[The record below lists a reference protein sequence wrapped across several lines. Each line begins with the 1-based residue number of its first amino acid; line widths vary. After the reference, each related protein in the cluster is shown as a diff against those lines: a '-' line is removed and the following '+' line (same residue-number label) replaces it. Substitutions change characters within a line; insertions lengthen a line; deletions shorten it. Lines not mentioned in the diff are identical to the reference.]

1 MFESLNAWVIKWLF
15 QKKVKRKNRDFVKK
29 KIKKNANVAELTG
42 IQMKKI
48 WPKLIKTE
56 DDSKNPV
63 FVFLMHWKSL
73 RAGVLMYICIINNF
87 CISILLKS

>member
-1 MFESLNAWVIKWLF
+1 MIISKEGE
-15 QKKVKRKNRDFVKK
+15 KKKQGFCKKK
-29 KIKKNANVAELTG
+29 KIIKNANVAEFTG

>member
-1 MFESLNAWVIKWLF
+1 MIISKEGE
-15 QKKVKRKNRDFVKK
+15 KKKQGFCKK

-56 DDSKNPV
+56 DDSKYPV

>member
-1 MFESLNAWVIKWLF
+1 MIISKEGE
-15 QKKVKRKNRDFVKK
+15 KKKQGFCK
-29 KIKKNANVAELTG
+29 KIKNKNANVAELTG

-63 FVFLMHWKSL
+63 FVFFMHWNGL
-73 RAGVLMYICIINNF
+73 RAGVLMYICVVNNF
-87 CISILLKS
+87 CNSILLKS

>member
-1 MFESLNAWVIKWLF
+1 MIISKEGE
-15 QKKVKRKNRDFVKK
+15 KKKQGFCKKK
-29 KIKKNANVAELTG
+29 KIKNANVAEFTG